1 MKLAKVELEQR
12 GAVAVIAG
20 APEVIAIG
28 AVANAAVGGIDSQA
42 PHVLMTEAH
51 VRRAPY
57 IDRRQFDDK
66 TAHKMG

>member
-12 GAVAVIAG
+12 GGVAVIAG
-20 APEVIAIG
+20 APEVIASV
-28 AVANAAVGGIDSQA
+28 AEANAAVGGVDSQV
-42 PHVLMTEAH
+42 PHVPMTEAH

>member
-12 GAVAVIAG
+12 GGVAVIAS
-20 APEVIAIG
+20 V
-28 AVANAAVGGIDSQA
+28 AVANVAVGGVDSQV
-42 PHVLMTEAH
+42 PHVLTAEAH